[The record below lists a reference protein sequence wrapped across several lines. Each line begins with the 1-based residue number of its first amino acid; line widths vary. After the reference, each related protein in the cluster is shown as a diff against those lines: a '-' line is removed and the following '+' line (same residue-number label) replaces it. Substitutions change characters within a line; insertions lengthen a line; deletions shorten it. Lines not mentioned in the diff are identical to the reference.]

1 MTILSEPKTV
11 LHKPKTILH
20 EPKTILHEP
29 KTILPEPKTI
39 LHEHCSLVAK
49 STSTLMWYDDHQRI
63 LKLLVGF
70 WSEKS
75 IFFEMLNFEFW
86 RLTCE
91 QFVGFT
97 RTNLRTSLLHRAR
110 CVTKLTHKNK
120 NVSWVGWVSKTFK
133 NKNISWALVKLSKYM
148 KHFISPNT
156 GWSLMTV
163 DSNCF
168 LTNQKFQ
175 KVH

>member
-1 MTILSEPKTV
+1 
-11 LHKPKTILH
+11 
-20 EPKTILHEP
+20 
-29 KTILPEPKTI
+29 
-39 LHEHCSLVAK
+39 
-49 STSTLMWYDDHQRI
+49 
-63 LKLLVGF
+63 
-70 WSEKS
+70 
-75 IFFEMLNFEFW
+75 MLNFEFW

-133 NKNISWALVKLSKYM
+133 NKNISWALVKLSTYM

-163 DSNCF
+163 DSYCF
-168 LTNQKFQ
+168 LTDPKISQSINPECLKRGLMTRKYLPCWIKSNSDKRLLFAVENKKKIRWVNCSQFLFYFVPQEILKSSWLE
-175 KVH
+175 